1 MQFNNLE
8 ERIEFLRENP
18 IFWSPFGSWA
28 LSGTWTHSRVKR
40 TESDIIKDAEH
51 VKRHKAMFD
60 KGILVHS
67 SIIPTGWIAP
77 DTYDYTETY
86 RTRYTF
92 PTENMPERPCGLVRG
107 KSRGR
112 FRIRGRTAH

>member
-28 LSGTWTHSRVKR
+28 YYRTRKR
-40 TESDIIKDAEH
+40 TEDECIRDTVNAN
-51 VKRHKAMFD
+51 RHKAMFE

-67 SIIPTGWIAP
+67 SVIPTGWVAP
-77 DTYDYTETY
+77 HTFDYTETD
-86 RTRYTF
+86 RLLDLLFSTAPDILF
-92 PTENMPERPCGLVRG
+92 LP
-107 KSRGR
+107 
-112 FRIRGRTAH
+112 RISL